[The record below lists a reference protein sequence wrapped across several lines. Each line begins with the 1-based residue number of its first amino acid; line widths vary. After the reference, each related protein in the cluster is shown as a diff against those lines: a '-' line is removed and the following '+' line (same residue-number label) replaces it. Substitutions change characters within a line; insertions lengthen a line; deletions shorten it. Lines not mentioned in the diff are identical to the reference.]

1 MPVVRLHVHVSRAT
15 LSVHTRVCSVHD
27 PYTNS
32 RAALIDAHRVVLNM
46 AWNANP
52 DSGYNAFSN
61 DGSFLEQFR
70 KMQEQQKQQASSSK
84 SEGVLKTMTKPLGT
98 VSMKF
103 GAVKKGEEVS
113 RLKPA
118 AAGVRKMFGGDS
130 SDSEEE
136 GEKRRRKGVGF
147 VCDCSCT

>member
-1 MPVVRLHVHVSRAT
+1 MY
-15 LSVHTRVCSVHD
+15 D
-27 PYTNS
+27 PYTNL

-84 SEGVLKTMTKPLGT
+84 SESVSKTMPKPLGT

-118 AAGVRKMFGGDS
+118 AAGVKNMFGDDS
-130 SDSEEE
+130 SDSEGE
-136 GEKRRRKGVGF
+136 GENRRKGVGF
-147 VCDCSCT
+147 VCDCAYVPNWYVQREQLPCLLARLQPT